1 MSGNPQIGNPQIGNP
16 QIGNPPKTF
25 ETYLI
30 ISFARKQKQYSFETL
45 FFSDLKKNCQL
56 ITNTVHIEF

>member
-1 MSGNPQIGNPQIGNP
+1 MSGNPQICNPQICNP

-30 ISFARKQKQYSFETL
+30 ISFARKQKQYRP
-45 FFSDLKKNCQL
+45 
-56 ITNTVHIEF
+56 H